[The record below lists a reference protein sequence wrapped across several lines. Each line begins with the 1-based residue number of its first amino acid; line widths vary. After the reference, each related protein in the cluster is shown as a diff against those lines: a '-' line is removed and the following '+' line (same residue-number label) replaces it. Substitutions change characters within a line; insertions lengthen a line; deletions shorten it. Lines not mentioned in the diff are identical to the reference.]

1 MMSFVRFWVM
11 LALLPIVCFAG
22 ETPSLTPRQ
31 TADARGFK
39 SAEIS
44 PNGKYVAAI
53 GYTGDFLGV
62 ILIDTET
69 HERKQLRNSGW
80 GAIGFTHF
88 RKTPRRAIWVTDDLI
103 AVDYGLVAETIDL
116 AGKTVA
122 ATGVAIIGKAEPEDP
137 RSTMLLVYDDLD
149 HQALARVD
157 GRTGE
162 KDRFDLPFTGKVS
175 DWAFD
180 GRGNLRAV
188 TLLKSAFFKDEST
201 ISNWY
206 RATPGG
212 KWQKLAEFSVLD
224 EIWTPLRVGDEDGT
238 MLVLS
243 SMGRDTRA
251 VFKYDTRSRKM
262 LDMVYGHPTQDLAR
276 VEGLELS
283 QPRLVITMGL
293 KPERFWLDPQW
304 KKIQLLVDEALPA
317 RINMVSGDPAAKVLV
332 YSYSDVDPGI
342 WLVLDTQT
350 LKMEPLLHR
359 RDVIDYTKMRPMETM
374 HYRARDGLEIPAY
387 LTRPAGAAGKMPM
400 VVVLHGGPAARDYWQ
415 WNEEVQ
421 LLAAQ
426 GYLVFQPQ
434 FRGSSGFGRAFQH
447 AGKGQWG
454 KAMQDDVTDGVQELI
469 RQGLADPGGICIY
482 GASYGGYAALWGLV
496 KTPELYRCGIS
507 FAGVVD
513 ISMMMNDSS
522 DTNKNKVARQMMR
535 DAFGDADKASQNY
548 DEVSPLKH
556 AASINAPVLLMHGTA
571 DERVPIEHGLKM
583 AEALKQANK
592 TYEWIPFEGEGHSLQ
607 RLDSETF
614 LFQQMLGF
622 LDKQIGKKPVQA
634 AAPGDDD
641 RSSTEK

>member
-1 MMSFVRFWVM
+1 MMSFVRFWAVF
-11 LALLPIVCFAG
+11 ALFPIACFAG
-22 ETPSLTPRQ
+22 EASSLTIRQ
-31 TADARGFK
+31 AVDNHGFG
-39 SAEIS
+39 SAAIS

-53 GYTGDFLGV
+53 GNSGDLYGL

-69 HERKQLRNSGW
+69 HTRKLLQEFNIGR
-80 GAIGFTHF
+80 IGFTRF
-88 RKTPRRAIWVTDDLI
+88 WKEPRKATWVTDDLI

-116 AGKTVA
+116 EGKTVA
-122 ATGVAIIGKAEPEDP
+122 STGVAIIGKAEPDNVH
-137 RSTMLLVYDDLD
+137 STMLLVYDDLD
-149 HQALARVD
+149 HQVLARVD

-180 GRGNLRAV
+180 SRGNLRAL
-188 TLLKSAFFKDEST
+188 TLLKSAFFKDESS

-238 MLVLS
+238 LLVLS
-243 SMGRDTRA
+243 SIGRDTRG
-251 VFKYDTRSRKM
+251 VFKYDARSRKM
-262 LDMVYGHPTQDLAR
+262 LDMVYGHPTQDLAI

-283 QPRLVITMGL
+283 QPRVVVTMGL

-304 KKIQLLVDEALPA
+304 KKVQLLVDKALPD
-317 RINMVSGDPAAKVLV
+317 RINVVSGDPAAKVLV

-342 WLVLDTQT
+342 WLVLDTRT
-350 LKMEPLLHR
+350 FKMDPLLHR
-359 RDVIDYTKMRPMETM
+359 REAIDYTKMRPMEAM
-374 HYRARDGLEIPAY
+374 RYRARDGLEIPAY
-387 LTRPAGAAGKMPM
+387 LTRPAGVAGKLPT
-400 VVVLHGGPAARDYWQ
+400 VVVLHGGPAARDHWQ
-415 WNEEVQ
+415 WNESVQ
-421 LLAAQ
+421 LLAAH

-434 FRGSSGFGRAFQH
+434 FRGSSGFGRAFKR

-454 KAMQDDVTDGVQELI
+454 NAMQDDVTDGVQELI
-469 RQGLADPGGICIY
+469 KQGLADPGRICIY

-522 DTNKNKVARQMMR
+522 DSNKNKVVRQLMR
-535 DAFGDADKASQNY
+535 DEFGDADKASQNY
-548 DEVSPLKH
+548 DAVSPLKN
-556 AASINAPVLLMHGTA
+556 AASIKVPVLLMHGNS

-583 AEALKQANK
+583 AEALKKANK
-592 TYEWIPFEGEGHSLQ
+592 TYEWMSFEGEGHGLKRVS
-607 RLDSETF
+607 SEKMYY
-614 LFQQMLGF
+614 QKVIDF
-622 LDKQIGKKPVQA
+622 LDKQIGRKAVQA
-634 AAPGDDD
+634 GESAGP
-641 RSSTEK
+641 